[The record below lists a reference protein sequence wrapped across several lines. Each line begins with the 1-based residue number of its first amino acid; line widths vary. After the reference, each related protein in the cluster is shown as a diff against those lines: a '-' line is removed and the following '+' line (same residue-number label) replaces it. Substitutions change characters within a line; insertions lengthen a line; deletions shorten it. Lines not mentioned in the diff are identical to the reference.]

1 MDTLETNVGVR
12 SDNNINRLDIYTWGL
27 LIMSQLI
34 MSQLIMSQLSDLLIM
49 SQLSDILNLTIKVYN
64 SWLLN
69 YRQCG
74 NI

>member
-1 MDTLETNVGVR
+1 
-12 SDNNINRLDIYTWGL
+12 
-27 LIMSQLI
+27 